1 MIEFL
6 TYLLSS
12 MVFVICCVLLAVVLA
27 VLLTIIV
34 LTIYGIYCTIRDTV
48 RNKREIKELKNE
60 FGGKD
65 ARFH

>member
-12 MVFVICCVLLAVVLA
+12 IVFVICCMLLAIVLA

-34 LTIYGIYCTIRDTV
+34 LTIYGIYCAIRDTV
-48 RNKREIKELKNE
+48 RTKRAVKEIKNE

>member
-6 TYLLSS
+6 TYLLNSI
-12 MVFVICCVLLAVVLA
+12 VFVILCILLAVV
-27 VLLTIIV
+27 LTIIV
-34 LTIYGIYCTIRDTV
+34 LTIYGIYCAIRDTV
-48 RNKREIKELKNE
+48 RTKRTVKEIKNE